1 MKTTHLKTACTTAVL
16 TFAALIAAACG
27 HDEPEPMTPASQM
40 EPRLSPIQAVDAIT
54 NARCDHE
61 LKCGNIA
68 AAEDF
73 QSRDHCLQV
82 MRADAND
89 ELSDSDCRDGVAQRE
104 LQECLSEI
112 ANEDCGGVASVLDDV
127 DTFISC
133 RSGSLC
139 LD

>member
-1 MKTTHLKTACTTAVL
+1 MKLIHLKRAGAVML
-16 TFAALIAAACG
+16 AGAGLSAAACG
-27 HDEPEPMTPASQM
+27 GDDAPPMTPASRV
-40 EPRLSPIQAVDAIT
+40 EPRLSALEAVDAIT

-68 AAEDF
+68 ATEDF

-89 ELSDSDCRDGVAQRE
+89 ELSGSECRNGVAQRD
-104 LQECLSEI
+104 LQECLNEI
-112 ANEDCGGVASVLDDV
+112 ANEDCGGVASVLDNV
-127 DTFISC
+127 DTFMSC